1 MDCRPNRNPIARNL
15 KKGARDATRPRN
27 AKRLRF
33 ADIYAKSTESPY
45 GIIPDSYQ
53 LVSIL
58 TIGAYQPSPV
68 SPVGPVSRGVTCV
81 VCLCQVFPP

>member
-33 ADIYAKSTESPY
+33 ADIYVKSTASPY
-45 GIIPDSYQ
+45 GIILDSYQ

-58 TIGAYQPSPV
+58 NIDAYQPSPV
-68 SPVGPVSRGVTCV
+68 SPVSRGVTCV